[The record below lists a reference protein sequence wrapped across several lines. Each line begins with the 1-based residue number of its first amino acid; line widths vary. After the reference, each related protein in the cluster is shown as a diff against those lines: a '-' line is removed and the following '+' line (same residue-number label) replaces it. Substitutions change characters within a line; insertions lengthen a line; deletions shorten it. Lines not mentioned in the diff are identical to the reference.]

1 MAEVKD
7 KLFSPRCQA
16 PLKTCKY
23 SFLIQY
29 IPLQPLR
36 FVVDTFTA
44 LVKGIKIKVRKINSW
59 EMFLSCQL
67 YTSMTGK

>member
-1 MAEVKD
+1 M
-7 KLFSPRCQA
+7 
-16 PLKTCKY
+16 
-23 SFLIQY
+23 
-29 IPLQPLR
+29 
-36 FVVDTFTA
+36 VDTLTA